1 MDTDKM
7 IEYAHAVQAY
17 KTTQAE
23 HAEAVADAH
32 ESVAESARNLMAV
45 EIRLRNAIED
55 LGSDPMNVLKKQRVR
70 VTDEDRE
77 VVLAALLRDSGTEA
91 DVAKDAERSIEVT
104 RLALRHLS
112 RIGKATKDGRGAS
125 AVWSAS
131 SPKWSEQT
139 APSIADKVNE
149 LLDDA
154 PGGGTHDDEGT
165 FAEPVQNVDPVF

>member
-1 MDTDKM
+1 MNADQI
-7 IEYAHAVQAY
+7 IEYANAVQAY
-17 KTTQAE
+17 KNAQE
-23 HAEAVADAH
+23 SHAEAVADAH
-32 ESVAESARNLMAV
+32 QAV
-45 EIRLRNAIED
+45 NEAALELAASEQTLRECIERI
-55 LGSDPMNVLKKQRVR
+55 GSDPMNVLKKQRVR

-154 PGGGTHDDEGT
+154 PGGGTHYDEGT